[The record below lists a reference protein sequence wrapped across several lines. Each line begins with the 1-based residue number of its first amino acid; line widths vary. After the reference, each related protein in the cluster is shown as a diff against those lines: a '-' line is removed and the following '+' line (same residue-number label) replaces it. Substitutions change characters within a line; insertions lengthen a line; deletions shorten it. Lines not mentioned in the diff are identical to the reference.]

1 MGIGSHWV
9 VDIVDCSGHLE
20 ATGSELSSMTVV
32 CVVQGYASWHCSVF
46 DDPYFHSLLPPFLC
60 STSWCSTQGPPTLV
74 SLAMYSDPDVTLVM
88 PTTGTVHTCSGS
100 VVCV

>member
-20 ATGSELSSMTVV
+20 TTGSALSSMTVV

-46 DDPYFHSLLPPFLC
+46 DVVHTRSRQAAESLLPFSFAPLPVQYKLMLNTG
-60 STSWCSTQGPPTLV
+60 STNTG
-74 SLAMYSDPDVTLVM
+74 VTGHVQ
-88 PTTGTVHTCSGS
+88 
-100 VVCV
+100 